1 MMNFGLF
8 EDDQHYSSAS
18 SDSGVGGVENQKIL
32 EKTRKN
38 EGFDLFL
45 FGRYVM
51 DFLESIV
58 EDDLELP
65 ANWPDYDFHRKKSCL
80 LSRIFS
86 TCVTKAINHLE
97 LVQNAIEDR

>member
-1 MMNFGLF
+1 MTKNSMMNFGLF

-45 FGRYVM
+45 FERY
-51 DFLESIV
+51 DGFS
-58 EDDLELP
+58 
-65 ANWPDYDFHRKKSCL
+65 RKY
-80 LSRIFS
+80 R
-86 TCVTKAINHLE
+86 
-97 LVQNAIEDR
+97 